1 MDFKYA
7 CRTCGNRGKTN
18 DNQDACAKFK
28 IKIDLSKDGCSWH
41 TNEFITCAIC
51 GRQYNPNEVTAYI
64 TDTMEVCYVCK
75 NCYSQFHTCGTC
87 EIYPKCGF
95 SEDRTEPQVVTKTI
109 RQGFMTMQTQVNVI
123 VLLVNVLGMQTGI
136 VSAKMKLGLIVLIG
150 NYENHCSNDIAA

>member
-7 CRTCGNRGKTN
+7 CRTCGNKGKTN

-41 TNEFITCAIC
+41 TNEFITCATC

-109 RQGFMTMQTQVNVI
+109 RQEHPNKVGVI
-123 VLLVNVLGMQTGI
+123 QSFSFYFFL
-136 VSAKMKLGLIVLIG
+136 KLGKFIK
-150 NYENHCSNDIAA
+150 IASLMNLVVKTINK